1 MNKVSQMISYQI
13 ILFCKIVKEILDF
26 AIYFHID
33 ITIFHKFHKRSVIE
47 LYYDYSFVI
56 VKL

>member
-13 ILFCKIVKEILDF
+13 ILFYKIVKEILDF

-33 ITIFHKFHKRSVIE
+33 ITIFHKW
-47 LYYDYSFVI
+47 
-56 VKL
+56 

>member
-26 AIYFHID
+26 SIYFHID
-33 ITIFHKFHKRSVIE
+33 ITIFHKW
-47 LYYDYSFVI
+47 
-56 VKL
+56 